1 MKKISLLAVI
11 LYGLCAVIWTARI
24 VLEVVYQTYTYSVGL
39 FILNVFCAI
48 IWTVGFVLNLKRYR
62 TQKEEK

>member
-1 MKKISLLAVI
+1 MKKTSLLAVI
-11 LYGLCAVIWTARI
+11 LYGLCAVIWTVRV
-24 VLEVVYQTYTYSVGL
+24 VLEVVYQTYTYSIPW

-62 TQKEEK
+62 AQKEEA